1 MNYLWYFLGF
11 LLLNEIFY
19 WLVRVQP
26 ALAILLYVI
35 IVGATIYWV
44 MERRKKLKKAKEEFY
59 KQYDRSTYHQ
69 TKDERIKEDQVIDV
83 EYKVTEVE

>member
-59 KQYDRSTYHQ
+59 KQYDRSTNHQ